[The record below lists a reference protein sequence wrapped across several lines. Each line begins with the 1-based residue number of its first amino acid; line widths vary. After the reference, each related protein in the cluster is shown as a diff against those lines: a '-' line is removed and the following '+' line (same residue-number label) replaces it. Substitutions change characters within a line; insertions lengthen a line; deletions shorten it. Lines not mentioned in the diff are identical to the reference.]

1 MRDSNNGCLLE
12 LINLSKL
19 YGNIVAVDDVSL
31 NIRDGEFLTL
41 LGPSGSGKTTIL
53 MMIAGFEYP
62 TKGEVNFQGKSINYV
77 PPEKRNI
84 GLVFQNYALFPH
96 MSIFDNIA
104 YPLKMR
110 KVSKSEIK
118 RRVKEALNLVKLEG
132 YENRS
137 PKQLSGGQ
145 QQRIAMARAVVFNPP
160 VLLMDEP
167 LGALDK
173 KLREH
178 MQLELMH
185 LQSQLKITVIYV
197 THDQEEA
204 LVMSDRIAVMN
215 EGKIEQ
221 VGSPDELYEKP
232 VNKFVAGFIGESNF
246 IEGKVVSK
254 NEEELLIDM
263 FDGPKVRLR
272 WFGNIEI
279 GEEVRFCIRPEKI
292 FFVKQDDIVQ
302 NIIEA
307 VVNEV
312 IYVGETIRYK
322 LNIGNEKVIN
332 IREQNLKVNRR
343 YKEGDKVKISW
354 DTDSLRKI

>member
-1 MRDSNNGCLLE
+1 
-12 LINLSKL
+12 
-19 YGNIVAVDDVSL
+19 
-31 NIRDGEFLTL
+31 
-41 LGPSGSGKTTIL
+41 
-53 MMIAGFEYP
+53 
-62 TKGEVNFQGKSINYV
+62 
-77 PPEKRNI
+77 
-84 GLVFQNYALFPH
+84 

-104 YPLKMR
+104 YPLRMR
-110 KVSKSEIK
+110 KVSKTEIIH
-118 RRVKEALNLVKLEG
+118 RVKEVLSLVKLEG
-132 YENRS
+132 YENRN

-185 LQSQLKITVIYV
+185 LQSQLKVTVIYV

-215 EGKIEQ
+215 EGRIEQ

-232 VNKFVAGFIGESNF
+232 ANKFVAGFIGESNF
-246 IEGKVVSK
+246 IEGKVVNK
-254 NEEELLIDM
+254 NEEELEIDM
-263 FDGPKVRLR
+263 FDGPKLRLR
-272 WFGNIEI
+272 WTENIEI

-292 FFVKQDDIVQ
+292 FIVKQDNISQ

-312 IYVGETIRYK
+312 IYVGETLRYK
-322 LNIGNEKVIN
+322 LNIGKEKVIN
-332 IREQNLKVNRR
+332 IREQNIRPDSR
-343 YKEGDKVKISW
+343 YNEGDKVKISW
-354 DTDSLRKI
+354 DIGSLRKF